1 MFLDVS
7 LLVQSR
13 ALFLIDAAATTTTTT
28 NTAPTTNNP
37 STTVTSPTA
46 SNKHVET
53 KELI

>member
-13 ALFLIDAAATTTTTT
+13 AQFLIDAATTTTAPIT
-28 NTAPTTNNP
+28 NTP
-37 STTVTSPTA
+37 STTVTSPTT

-53 KELI
+53 KELTYG

>member
-1 MFLDVS
+1 MCLDVY

-13 ALFLIDAAATTTTTT
+13 AQFLIDAAATTTTAGP
-28 NTAPTTNNP
+28 NTNNP

-46 SNKHVET
+46 SNKRVET

>member
-28 NTAPTTNNP
+28 NTAPNTNNP

-46 SNKHVET
+46 SNKHVKT